1 MILVDTIVDVAT
13 IVHVTRTIIAGG
25 LRTDA
30 VATNAPVTAP
40 PPDPYAPIIADFRA
54 AMTMLKCASSERVL
68 RLGISMAQLHIL
80 YTLQRNG
87 EMPMSRL
94 AELLNVSLSNATG
107 LIDRIE
113 ERGYVE
119 RTRVPEDR
127 RVVKIRVTADGSR
140 MLDEIDALS
149 DVLLREVL
157 GRIGPSKLGGVAQ
170 AATALREALAVATG
184 GVPMDPHAA
193 SIPSPRSS
201 STLRGVERSTHFQ
214 PARKD

>member
-1 MILVDTIVDVAT
+1 
-13 IVHVTRTIIAGG
+13 VTRTIVAER
-25 LRTDA
+25 LRPKKAATDS
-30 VATNAPVTAP
+30 
-40 PPDPYAPIIADFRA
+40 DPYAPIIADFRA

-68 RLGISMAQLHIL
+68 RRGVSVAQLHIL
-80 YTLQRNG
+80 NMLQRNG

-113 ERGYVE
+113 ERGFVE

-127 RVVKIRVTADGSR
+127 RIVMIRVTPDGLR

-149 DVLLREVL
+149 DELLRSVL
-157 GRIGPSKLGGVAQ
+157 GRLDRAKLGAVSQTAAALRLELEVA
-170 AATALREALAVATG
+170 TGREAL
-184 GVPMDPHAA
+184 DRHAG

-201 STLRGVERSTHFQ
+201 STLRGVERSHQ
-214 PARKD
+214 PHTTRKD

>member
-1 MILVDTIVDVAT
+1 LIIPVDTIVAIAK
-13 IVHVTRTIIAGG
+13 IVHVTRTIVAGG

-30 VATNAPVTAP
+30 VATKAPVAAS

-140 MLDEIDALS
+140 MLD
-149 DVLLREVL
+149 
-157 GRIGPSKLGGVAQ
+157 
-170 AATALREALAVATG
+170 
-184 GVPMDPHAA
+184 
-193 SIPSPRSS
+193 
-201 STLRGVERSTHFQ
+201 
-214 PARKD
+214 

>member
-1 MILVDTIVDVAT
+1 MIAIGR
-13 IVHVTRTIIAGG
+13 IVHVTQSTVADR
-25 LRTDA
+25 LRSDA
-30 VATNAPVTAP
+30 TRR
-40 PPDPYAPIIADFRA
+40 DPYSPIIADFRA

-80 YTLQRNG
+80 YMLQRSG

-94 AELLNVSLSNATG
+94 AEGLNVSLSNATG

-113 ERGYVE
+113 ERGFVE

-127 RVVKIRVTADGSR
+127 RIVKIRVTPEGTR

-149 DVLLREVL
+149 DELLRSVL
-157 GRIGPSKLGGVAQ
+157 GRLGPTKLGGVSEAV
-170 AATALREALAVATG
+170 AALRAALELTTAAV
-184 GVPMDPHAA
+184 PDRHAA

-201 STLRGVERSTHFQ
+201 STLRGVERHLLHQ

>member
-1 MILVDTIVDVAT
+1 LRSAT
-13 IVHVTRTIIAGG
+13 
-25 LRTDA
+25 
-30 VATNAPVTAP
+30 TAP
-40 PPDPYAPIIADFRA
+40 AADPYAPIIADFRA

-68 RLGISMAQLHIL
+68 RLGLSMAQLNIL

-94 AELLNVSLSNATG
+94 AELLNVSLSSATG

-113 ERGYVE
+113 ERGFVE

-127 RVVKIRVTADGSR
+127 RVVKIRVTPEGLR
-140 MLDEIDALS
+140 MLGEIDALS
-149 DVLLREVL
+149 DDILRDVL

-170 AATALREALAVATG
+170 AVTALRSALAVATG
-184 GVPMDPHAA
+184 GEPLDPHAA
-193 SIPSPRSS
+193 SIPAPRSAP
-201 STLRGVERSTHFQ
+201 TLPGVERIYHPH